1 MRGEFLFLVLFP
13 VLQKCLKQKHIQ
25 EYCVIVQEE
34 RRYETTF
41 ALQGPDVKTKQNPRL
56 EGPHDNQEKRS
67 RQIKPLTSQ
76 RVL

>member
-56 EGPHDNQEKRS
+56 EGPHDNQEKS
-67 RQIKPLTSQ
+67 RQIKPFASQ